1 MKFIDV
7 FPYDKKEYAF
17 IIDFFEEYANYRSF
31 AASFSGWAQGI
42 SCPLYEF
49 AGINFPGDDQQMRCG
64 PNIWEGP
71 HFALSDQELGYH
83 EFIVIMLLAAK
94 VFLQNMRSKGITEYE
109 RYINLVNNEEVVH
122 AEEGFLKDV
131 ELFRKNFS
139 DVLWIKEHF
148 YGEYHVTDEH
158 GVLTGEY
165 HGKEW
170 GEEWYEKYG
179 KFLRFDDVDEIV
191 NFAWERGVK
200 RETGG
205 SVKLSNE
212 KYNVEISFD
221 DTYTP
226 GSADNKNVYDK
237 VFNPFCIP
245 GRQKYF
251 KVLDISISD
260 KMGGK
265 LRAAV
270 ICEYMTFS
278 DNCII
283 RENDLVIM
291 SENDL
296 ISFGLERAEICRV
309 KSLDIGGETLG
320 LYPYKDGF
328 IIHGETEIAG
338 VSGDFELLWSFSG
351 EDIFATLDGSSAFE
365 MDGDGITARDFS
377 GKVYRIGY
385 DGRKI

>member
-7 FPYDKKEYAF
+7 FPYDRSRYPELIHYFEYAIRSMPTVLKYF
-17 IIDFFEEYANYRSF
+17 SIGGFLRFDDCGLGIPDGEDDIMREGPFAWYGDPSIIRGPEDFEIIDFK
-31 AASFSGWAQGI
+31 
-42 SCPLYEF
+42 
-49 AGINFPGDDQQMRCG
+49 M
-64 PNIWEGP
+64 
-71 HFALSDQELGYH
+71 
-83 EFIVIMLLAAK
+83 FIVCVELAVR
-94 VFLQNMRSKGITEYE
+94 VFIFNSGKP
-109 RYINLVNNEEVVH
+109 
-122 AEEGFLKDV
+122 AEESVLNDLEELKKKYTDV
-131 ELFRKNFS
+131 S
-139 DVLWIKEHF
+139 WIKEHC
-148 YGEYHVTDEH
+148 YGEGMVYDNQLVQ
-158 GVLTGEY
+158 TGEY

-191 NFAWERGVK
+191 NFAWERGLK
-200 RETGG
+200 RGTGG

-237 VFNPFCIP
+237 VFNPFGIP

-338 VSGDFELLWSFSG
+338 VSGDFKLLWSFSG